1 MAQSLMDQVTQDLG
15 EKTIDNKRKWEG
27 NNNNN
32 NNNNNNYNQKKR
44 QEVARVY
51 TAGPTNKGKYA
62 GNLPHCSKCNRHHNG
77 PCSLTCNN
85 YGKVGHMT
93 KDCRSPA
100 RATNQGNKKNHRN
113 PPTCYACREK
123 GHYKN
128 ECPKAG
134 NQGRGNQIR
143 GNQNRKNHNQKQ
155 NQNRTRTSNQTET
168 RIVDQ
173 NPNQENQ
180 IEETT
185 SRNQIGNESYSRVY
199 GLGGAVV
206 QDNNVVTVIV
216 CHEKHVRVPY
226 KNEVLVVQGLRS
238 GVRSEYRLSIISC
251 IKTQK
256 YIEKGCPVFLIQVT
270 KKGTEEKQ
278 LKDLSIVRHFSE
290 VFPEDLHGLPPR
302 NRQVEFKIDL
312 VPGAAPVVRAP
323 YRLAP
328 AEMKELSDQLKE
340 LSDKGFIRPSSSP
353 WGAPV
358 LFVKKKDGSFRM
370 CIDYRE
376 LNKLTVKNR
385 YPLTRC
391 DDLFETKCN
400 DQALL
405 QRFDLNQRF
414 IKGFS
419 KIAKSLTMMTQKNKM
434 FDWEEEAIGNF
445 KLLKQKIYDAPILA
459 LPEDQNEL
467 NMRQQHWLELLSDYD
482 CEICYHPEKA
492 NVIAD
497 ALDRKE
503 RSSLLEL
510 EP

>member
-1 MAQSLMDQVTQDLG
+1 MSV
-15 EKTIDNKRKWEG
+15 
-27 NNNNN
+27 
-32 NNNNNNYNQKKR
+32 QK
-44 QEVARVY
+44 Q
-51 TAGPTNKGKYA
+51 G
-62 GNLPHCSKCNRHHNG
+62 
-77 PCSLTCNN
+77 
-85 YGKVGHMT
+85 T
-93 KDCRSPA
+93 KAEETRFE
-100 RATNQGNKKNHRN
+100 AT
-113 PPTCYACREK
+113 
-123 GHYKN
+123 
-128 ECPKAG
+128 
-134 NQGRGNQIR
+134 
-143 GNQNRKNHNQKQ
+143 NRKNQNQKQ

-238 GVRSEYRLSIISC
+238 GVRIEYRLSIISC

-290 VFPEDLHGLPPR
+290 VFPEDLHGLPPA
-302 NRQVEFKIDL
+302 RQVEFKIDL

-340 LSDKGFIRPSSSP
+340 LSDKGFIRPSSLP

-370 CIDYRE
+370 CIDYR
-376 LNKLTVKNR
+376 LAG
-385 YPLTRC
+385 YYW
-391 DDLFETKCN
+391 
-400 DQALL
+400 
-405 QRFDLNQRF
+405 RF

-434 FDWEEEAIGNF
+434 FDWEEEHEATF

-459 LPEDQNEL
+459 LPEGSDDFEGEIKPLRVRALVMTINL
-467 NMRQQHWLELLSDYD
+467 NLPSQILEARN
-482 CEICYHPEKA
+482 KA
-492 NVIAD
+492 VKAENIKFED
-497 ALDRKE
+497 LGGMIKK
-503 RSSLLEL
+503 L
-510 EP
+510 EPHSDRTLCLKNISWLPYFGDLRNFGNSTNKDIAISYRKLMDKAKGQYRR